1 MVDHRFIK
9 VLIDDV
15 FMASGNTAMNTS
27 DLWEEIKKVNP
38 EITKNQVWQT
48 LNDPRFVGHYIKIIE
63 STKRH
68 LYQIE
73 ENCFLGISTESVLRD
88 QQSMNCDEE

>member
-1 MVDHRFIK
+1 MYI
-9 VLIDDV
+9 
-15 FMASGNTAMNTS
+15 S

-38 EITKNQVWQT
+38 EITRNQVWQT

-73 ENCFLGISTESVLRD
+73 ENCFLRVSTGTVPRG
-88 QQSMNCDEE
+88 QQSMDCDEE